1 MRLHPAR
8 PRGIPLLALT
18 ALALT
23 TVGLGAPATASSLAA
38 SPTVTADDV
47 CTADPSTR
55 PVGVYELTAVEDAG
69 VGIWAGGGLTVTT
82 ATELEGRVVVGG
94 DADLSGAGSLNVG
107 TAGGG
112 GSAIT
117 PSGGT
122 DMLVVGGDLATATN
136 TQVGFHASSGG
147 NVVVGGEITGAAPST
162 ESRNALGHPGT
173 VTQGVGREAAL
184 SPYTALPALVTGMAA
199 DAADGAV
206 AAAPEGGVLTVA
218 AGARYTLTAAQA
230 ATLTTLYVTGSGPVL
245 LTVTGSSVDVSGLK
259 HVEYGGER
267 LYQSSQYLSAH
278 FLWSFPDATQVTLG
292 TNDQFPGTVVVPR
305 TDAALTV
312 ATSTN
317 GRILSNGAVRYTGGA
332 GIEHHNYPFAGPCE
346 STPFVEEPKPE
357 PSPEGPHPGEGVTTP
372 PTTTEE
378 TPATEEPNEPS
389 PESTPAAE
397 SSATP
402 SADTP
407 PASAEPGDETTES
420 GLATTGAS
428 VVVLAVVAALLLAG
442 GATILVLARRRATS

>member
-18 ALALT
+18 ALTLT
-23 TVGLGAPATASSLAA
+23 TVGLAAPATAEPLAA
-38 SPTVTADDV
+38 APTVTADDV

-117 PSGGT
+117 PAGGT

-147 NVVVGGEITGAAPST
+147 NVVVGGEITGATPST
-162 ESRNALGHPGT
+162 ESRNAPGRPGT

-184 SPYTALPALVTGMAA
+184 RPYTALPGLVTGIAT

-218 AGARYTLTAAQA
+218 AGGRYTLTAAQA
-230 ATLTTLYVTGSGPVL
+230 STLTTLYVTGSGPVL
-245 LTVTGSSVDVSGLK
+245 LTVTGSSVDVPGLK

-267 LYQSSQYLSAH
+267 VYQNSQYLSAH

-305 TDAALTV
+305 TDATLTV

-317 GRILSNGAVRYTGGA
+317 GRILSNGAVEYTGGA

-378 TPATEEPNEPS
+378 TPATEEPGEPS
-389 PESTPAAE
+389 AEATPAAE
-397 SSATP
+397 TPTPGPDATP
-402 SADTP
+402 V
-407 PASAEPGDETTES
+407 SAEQGAGTPES

-442 GATILVLARRRATS
+442 GATILVVARRRATR

>member
-23 TVGLGAPATASSLAA
+23 TVGLAAPATAAPLAGA
-38 SPTVTADDV
+38 PVTADEV

-117 PSGGT
+117 PAGGT

-147 NVVVGGEITGAAPST
+147 NVVVGGAITGATPST
-162 ESRNALGHPGT
+162 EGRNAPGRPGT

-184 SPYTALPALVTGMAA
+184 SPYVALPGLVTGLAA

-206 AAAPEGGVLTVA
+206 AATPQDGVLTVE
-218 AGARYTLTAAQA
+218 AGARYTLTATQA
-230 ATLTTLYVTGSGPVL
+230 SSLSTLHVTGSGPVL
-245 LTVTGSSVDVSGLK
+245 LTVTGPSVDVSRLQ
-259 HVEYGGER
+259 HVEYGGVR
-267 LYQSSQYLSAH
+267 VYQATQHLSAH

-292 TNDQFPGTVVVPR
+292 TNDQFPGTIVVPR
-305 TDAALTV
+305 TDATLTV

-317 GRILSNGAVRYTGGA
+317 GRILSNGAVSYTGGA

-346 STPFVEEPKPE
+346 STPFVEEPQPE
-357 PSPEGPHPGEGVTTP
+357 PSPEGPNPGEGVTTP
-372 PTTTEE
+372 PTAEE
-378 TPATEEPNEPS
+378 TPSTEEPGEPTV
-389 PESTPAAE
+389 EATPAAE
-397 SSATP
+397 TPAPGTGATP
-402 SADTP
+402 VSAEQGDDTP
-407 PASAEPGDETTES
+407 GS

-442 GATILVLARRRATS
+442 GATVLVVARRRATS

>member
-23 TVGLGAPATASSLAA
+23 TVGLAAPATAAPLVTT
-38 SPTVTADDV
+38 PEVTADDV

-55 PVGVYELTAVEDAG
+55 PVDVYELTAVEDAG

-117 PSGGT
+117 PAGGT

-147 NVVVGGEITGAAPST
+147 NVVVGGKITGATPST
-162 ESRNALGHPGT
+162 ESRNAPGRPGT
-173 VTQGVGREAAL
+173 VTQGVGRDAAL
-184 SPYTALPALVTGMAA
+184 RPYVALPGLVTGIAA

-206 AAAPEGGVLTVA
+206 AAAPEGGVLTVE
-218 AGARYTLTAAQA
+218 AGARYTLTADQA
-230 ATLTTLYVTGSGPVL
+230 SALTTLYVTGTGPVL
-245 LTVTGSSVDVSGLK
+245 LTVTGTSVDVSRLQ
-259 HVEYGGER
+259 HVEYGGVR
-267 LYQSSQYLSAH
+267 VYQTAQHLSAH
-278 FLWSFPDATQVTLG
+278 FLWSFPDATRVTLG

-305 TDAALTV
+305 TDATLTL

-317 GRILSNGAVRYTGGA
+317 GRILSNGAVSYTGGA

-346 STPFVEEPKPE
+346 STPFVEEPEPE
-357 PSPEGPHPGEGVTTP
+357 PSPEGPNPGEGVTTP
-372 PTTTEE
+372 PTTEE
-378 TPATEEPNEPS
+378 TPSTEEPGEPTV
-389 PESTPAAE
+389 EATPAAE
-397 SSATP
+397 TPAASPDAT
-402 SADTP
+402 
-407 PASAEPGDETTES
+407 PASAEKGDDTPES

-442 GATILVLARRRATS
+442 GATILVVARRRATS

>member
-23 TVGLGAPATASSLAA
+23 TVGLAAPATAAPLAGT
-38 SPTVTADDV
+38 PVTADEV

-117 PSGGT
+117 PAGGT

-147 NVVVGGEITGAAPST
+147 NVVVGGAITGATPST
-162 ESRNALGHPGT
+162 EGRNAPGRPGT

-184 SPYTALPALVTGMAA
+184 RPYAALPGLVTGLAT

-206 AAAPEGGVLTVA
+206 AATPRDGVLTVE

-230 ATLTTLYVTGSGPVL
+230 STLTTLHVTGSGPVL
-245 LTVTGSSVDVSGLK
+245 LTVTGPSVDVSRLQ
-259 HVEYGGER
+259 HVEYGGVR
-267 LYQSSQYLSAH
+267 VYQATQHLSAH

-292 TNDQFPGTVVVPR
+292 TNDQFPGTIVVPR
-305 TDAALTV
+305 TDATLTV

-317 GRILSNGAVRYTGGA
+317 GRILSNGAVSYTGGA

-346 STPFVEEPKPE
+346 STPFVEEPQPE
-357 PSPEGPHPGEGVTTP
+357 PSPEGPNPGEGVTTP
-372 PTTTEE
+372 PTAEE
-378 TPATEEPNEPS
+378 TPSPEEPGEPTV
-389 PESTPAAE
+389 EATPAAE
-397 SSATP
+397 TPAPGTGATP
-402 SADTP
+402 ESAEQGDDTP
-407 PASAEPGDETTES
+407 GS
-420 GLATTGAS
+420 GLASTGAS

-442 GATILVLARRRATS
+442 GATVLVVARRRATS

>member
-23 TVGLGAPATASSLAA
+23 TVGLAAPATAVPLAA
-38 SPTVTADDV
+38 APTLTTDDV
-47 CTADPSTR
+47 CTEDPSTR

-117 PSGGT
+117 PAGGT

-147 NVVVGGEITGAAPST
+147 NVVVGGKIAGATPST
-162 ESRNALGHPGT
+162 ENRNAPGRPGT

-184 SPYTALPALVTGMAA
+184 RPYTALPGLVTGMAA

-206 AAAPEGGVLTVA
+206 AATPRDGVLTVE
-218 AGARYTLTAAQA
+218 AGERYTLTAAQA
-230 ATLTTLYVTGSGPVL
+230 STLTTLYLTGSGPVL
-245 LTVTGSSVDVSGLK
+245 LTVTGTSVDVPRLQ
-259 HVEYGGER
+259 HVEYGGVR
-267 LYQSSQYLSAH
+267 VYQAAQHLSAH

-292 TNDQFPGTVVVPR
+292 TNDQFPGTIVVPR
-305 TDAALTV
+305 TDATLTV

-317 GRILSNGAVRYTGGA
+317 GRILSNGAVSYTGGA

-346 STPFVEEPKPE
+346 STPFVEEPQPE
-357 PSPEGPHPGEGVTTP
+357 PSPEGPNPGEGVTTP
-372 PTTTEE
+372 PTSEE
-378 TPATEEPNEPS
+378 TPITEEPGEPS
-389 PESTPAAE
+389 PESTPAAQT
-397 SSATP
+397 SATP
-402 SADTP
+402 SPDAL
-407 PASAEPGDETTES
+407 PASAEPGDDTPEN

-442 GATILVLARRRATS
+442 GATILVVARRRATS